1 MDPDVV
7 LTIAFVGYAVVSA
20 IGIGCL
26 IAYNH
31 RDSGMDD
38 DVAHLGGTRVR
49 SDTYRLSGPCPG
61 RGVV

>member
-7 LTIAFVGYAVVSA
+7 LTIAFVGYAVVAA
-20 IGIGCL
+20 IGIGFL
-26 IAYNH
+26 IAHND

-38 DVAHLGGTRVR
+38 DVAHLGGTRV
-49 SDTYRLSGPCPG
+49 SNEAYRLSGPCPG

>member
-20 IGIGCL
+20 IGIGFL
-26 IAYNH
+26 IAHNH
-31 RDSGMDD
+31 RDSGDD
-38 DVAHLGGTRVR
+38 DVAQLGGTRLP
-49 SDTYRLSGPCPG
+49 SEAYRLSGPCPG